1 MNKSNEF
8 RYYQGE
14 ADDAIYEELL
24 INNKCIVKMFC
35 GTGKSL
41 LMRKCKYLENQKL
54 VVYVFPSLSLID
66 QFCSDYFT
74 KKDSPFK
81 ISSENDSTTDSVLIK
96 VELKKKKNKIICV
109 TYQSYNTLLDNLGS
123 IKIDV
128 CIYDEAHHAVAVTY
142 QKLIFERNDCEKQ
155 IFFTA
160 TPKDDNGIVMCD
172 RDNLEAGMCG
182 KLVYDY
188 SYLTGMSEGYLNPFE
203 IRVDMYTE
211 NTNKSVYQS
220 IARAILVSGNNRVLT
235 FHADVNT
242 DRDTSVRN
250 FVDENEFVRAFMKVL
265 INEFPEKAGLY
276 IKFKMIGLYSTIEPQ
291 ERKILLN
298 ELDTTL
304 DNEIYI
310 ISSCETIGEG
320 IDTKNANMCVFVD
333 PKSSFVKIIQNI
345 GRIVRKQKDVYKPP
359 STVLIP
365 CWVDREK
372 YVGCDEDK
380 EKCDEVIRSDLNKD
394 GNFNGILNVLSALR
408 QEDEDLYD
416 ACLNYG
422 EDVDDKSNYS
432 SSRSDSDSED
442 EYSENSD
449 SEDYDYEDEI
459 EAKPKPKI
467 NVSFH
472 TNDEIKVLWKITSDI
487 DIMKNMCSCVLECE
501 VEKYDPMEVAIGI
514 VERAK
519 ERERNGGELIPKYS
533 CRNKNKT
540 YSEEELQEGKDC
552 KKIGSWKLWYKG
564 NKNGRK
570 CPNEV
575 YHYLD
580 KELDGWR
587 IEINLDEKALQDAK
601 EIVSR
606 KIQRPYLLPR
616 NIDKKHRITQQLIQE
631 DKDSTK
637 LNNWK
642 NSLKGR
648 GTGRCSSEVSDYLDK
663 HLQGWRTE
671 LDEKIFEISKE
682 IVERA
687 IKRQDIGC
695 NFIPIMCCSDKTKT
709 YTEEEIQQDDDARK
723 LGKWRSVLN
732 GSKQNKFTDDACRY
746 LDEHLKGWRTTYD
759 EISFQQAKEIVE
771 RAIIRQSNGTNF
783 IPIQCCTNQ
792 TKTYTEDEIQ
802 ESKDAVRLSEWKKKK
817 NGQLKCP
824 IITCEY
830 LDKNLKGW
838 RTEQN
843 EKSIQ
848 QSKEIVERANTRHVN
863 GYNFIPIHCCFDAT
877 KTYTLEE
884 LQQDKDAHKLGMWK
898 KALNGCKENKCSD
911 EVRDYLDKYLKGWR
925 DNFDQKAIQQAKE
938 IIERANTRLL
948 NKKNFIPM
956 HCCCNKTKTYTEDE
970 LQEHKDAAK
979 LGTWKKALNGS
990 KKSKCADEVRDYLD
1004 EHLKGWR
1011 TEIDFDE
1018 KALQDAKAIVL
1029 RKTQRPNLLPRR
1041 IRNKED
1047 QKTQELEQENKD
1059 YIKLRYWKSV
1069 LNGKGNNARCS
1080 DQVREYLDEQLK
1092 GWRTTDDNSVEEQ
1105 EEEEIIIVPKKKSM
1119 KLKEPSAKKETQEQK
1134 HIRTKSELSVLHQR
1148 YKTLTSQNL
1157 QKEFQDTPELW
1168 HKYHTISE
1176 ENEKSFPE
1184 ESIPRNRIIQE
1195 LTEIKTKRTR
1205 SVVDMGCGKAQ
1216 IANHFTN
1223 DSRFSFTNYDH
1234 VSSKENVLVQDISQ
1248 TPLEDHSVEICIL
1261 CLAMWGS
1268 NCHDYVREAYRIL
1281 ESGGKLYIMEAT
1293 KRWTSVAT
1301 ESEVTDP
1308 KGETTENAKPAD
1320 KLKKLLEESGFQI
1333 VKSSVEKFTLFVCSK
1348 K

>member
-1 MNKSNEF
+1 MSDNFKKVELKGF
-8 RYYQGE
+8 RYYQEE
-14 ADDAIYEELL
+14 ADNAIYEELL
-24 INNKCIVKMFC
+24 INNKCIIKMFC

-41 LMRKCKYLENQKL
+41 LMRKCKSVQNQKL

-66 QFCSDYFT
+66 QFCTDYFA

-81 ISSENDSTTDSVLIK
+81 ISSENGSTTDPALIK
-96 VELKKKKNKIICV
+96 TELKKKKNKIICV
-109 TYQSYNTLLDNLGS
+109 TYQSYKTLLDNLGS

-128 CIYDEAHHAVAVTY
+128 CIYDEAHHAVGETY
-142 QKLIFERNDCEKQ
+142 QKLIFENETNACEKQ

-172 RDNLEAGMCG
+172 RNNLEAGMCG

-188 SYLTGMSEGYLNPFE
+188 SYLRGMNEGYLNPFE

-211 NTNKSVYQS
+211 NTNKSVYES

-242 DRDTSVRN
+242 DRDTSVIN
-250 FVDENEFVRAFMKVL
+250 FVDESSFVSTFMKVL
-265 INEFPEKAGLY
+265 IDEFPEKAELY
-276 IKFKMIGLYSTIEPQ
+276 TTFKMIALDASIKPDK
-291 ERKILLN
+291 RRAILDKF
-298 ELDTTL
+298 DTSL
-304 DNEIYI
+304 DNEVYI

-345 GRIVRKQKDVYKPP
+345 GRIVRPQSKP

-372 YVGCDEDK
+372 YVGCDEDR
-380 EKCDEVIRSDLNKD
+380 EKCDEVIRTDLNKD

-432 SSRSDSDSED
+432 SSRDDSDSED

-449 SEDYDYEDEI
+449 SEDYDYDDEI
-459 EAKPKPKI
+459 DAKPKHKI
-467 NVSFH
+467 NISFH
-472 TNDEIKVLWKITSDI
+472 TNDEIKVLWKISSDI

-501 VEKYDPMEVAIGI
+501 VVEYDPMEVAFGI

-519 ERERNGGELIPKYS
+519 ERERNGGKLLPRNS

-552 KKIGSWKLWYKG
+552 RKIGSWKLWYKG
-564 NKNGRK
+564 NFKNGRK

-575 YHYLD
+575 YDYLD

-606 KIQRPYLLPR
+606 KTQRPYLLPR

-642 NSLKGR
+642 NSLKGQ

-671 LDEKIFEISKE
+671 LDEKIFKTAKE

-687 IKRQDIGC
+687 IKRQDVGC
-695 NFIPIMCCSDKTKT
+695 NFIPIRCCNDKTKT
-709 YTEEEIQQDDDARK
+709 YTDEEIQQHNDASK
-723 LGKWRSVLN
+723 LGRWRSVLN
-732 GSKQNKFTDDACRY
+732 GSKQNKFTDEACRY

-759 EISFQQAKEIVE
+759 EISFQQANEIVK

-792 TKTYTEDEIQ
+792 NKTYTEDEIQ

-848 QSKEIVERANTRHVN
+848 QSKEIVERANTRRVN

-898 KALNGCKENKCSD
+898 QALNGCKENKCSD

-1080 DQVREYLDEQLK
+1080 DQVREYLDEHLK

-1105 EEEEIIIVPKKKSM
+1105 EEEIIIVPKKKSM
-1119 KLKEPSAKKETQEQK
+1119 KLKEQTAKKETVEQRK
-1134 HIRTKSELSVLHQR
+1134 QRTKSELEVLHQR

-1157 QKEFQDTPELW
+1157 QKEFKETPDLW
-1168 HKYHTISE
+1168 RHYHAVSE

-1184 ESIPRNRIIQE
+1184 EGIPRNRIINE
-1195 LTEIKTKRTR
+1195 MTEIKGKRTR
-1205 SVVDMGCGKAQ
+1205 TVVDMGCGKAH
-1216 IANHFTN
+1216 IADHFAN
-1223 DSRFSFTNYDH
+1223 DKRFTFINYDH
-1234 VSSKENVLVQDISQ
+1234 VSSKQNIEVKDISN
-1248 TPLEDHSVEICIL
+1248 TGLEDDSVDICIL

-1293 KRWTSVAT
+1293 KRWTSVS
-1301 ESEVTDP
+1301 ESIEC
-1308 KGETTENAKPAD
+1308 GQLAD

-1333 VKSSVEKFTLFVCSK
+1333 DSSKKPSVEKFSLFVCAK
-1348 K
+1348 A